1 MNKNLNGV
9 LFVLGATAFNL
20 VLTLIIWL
28 AGSAATIAL
37 GNLAFGET
45 FAGRYAIPI
54 TVIWFIASIVL
65 TFLIYGKLTKWL
77 QTKHNLEQH
86 LPQWFGKRR

>member
-20 VLTLIIWL
+20 VLTLVIWL
-28 AGSAATIAL
+28 GGLAATIAL

-45 FAGRYAIPI
+45 FAGRFMIPVM
-54 TVIWFIASIVL
+54 VIWFIASIVL
-65 TFLIYGKLTKWL
+65 TFLIYGKATKWL